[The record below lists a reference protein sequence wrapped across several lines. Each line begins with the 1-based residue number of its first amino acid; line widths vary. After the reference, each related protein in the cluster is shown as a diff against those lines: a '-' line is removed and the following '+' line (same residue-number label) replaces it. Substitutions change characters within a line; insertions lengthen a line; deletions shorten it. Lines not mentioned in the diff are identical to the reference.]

1 MNVFRII
8 FIIILSLII
17 GLATLL
23 LLPVIQ
29 LYAGIKIIGGM
40 ASKIN

>member
-17 GLATLL
+17 GLVTLL
-23 LLPVIQ
+23 LLPVIL
-29 LYAGIKIIGGM
+29 LYAGTKIIGGM

>member
-17 GLATLL
+17 GFVTLL
-23 LLPVIQ
+23 LLPVIL

>member
-17 GLATLL
+17 GLVTLL
-23 LLPVIQ
+23 LLPVIL
-29 LYAGIKIIGGM
+29 LYAVIKIIGGM

>member
-8 FIIILSLII
+8 VIIILSLII
-17 GLATLL
+17 GLVTLL
-23 LLPVIQ
+23 LLPVIL

>member
-17 GLATLL
+17 GLVTLL
-23 LLPVIQ
+23 LLPVIL